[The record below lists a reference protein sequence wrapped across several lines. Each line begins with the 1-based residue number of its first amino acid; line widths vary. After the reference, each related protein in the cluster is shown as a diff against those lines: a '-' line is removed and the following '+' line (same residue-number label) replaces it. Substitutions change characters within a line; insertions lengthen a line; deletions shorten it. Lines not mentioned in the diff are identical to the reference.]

1 MGRPINN
8 KFFGNKG
15 NALAVKFYD
24 GSSVVTG
31 YIVKQTGSKKFKV
44 SNTAGNVVKICRLAQ
59 TTQEMALLTSGT
71 VLAGVNRADLCTI
84 EVTPFGGGIENVKA
98 LHSNK
103 IVTVQG
109 TKVIHKPGIAAAGSG
124 KGTIAV
130 KTGSGTIGNQ
140 VGTVA
145 GAFSFV
151 LPASGFTDLRSNYT
165 ITSVTTTA
173 AAALSTIGF
182 AYTAATKTLSKAAG
196 ASSVGAKTIIVNATD
211 GVATIQITF
220 TVTLS

>member
-15 NALAVKFYD
+15 NSLVVKFYN

-31 YIVKQTGSKKFKV
+31 WVVKQTASKKFKV
-44 SNTAGNVVKICRLAQ
+44 TDGTTTKICTLAQ
-59 TTQEMALLTSGT
+59 TASELTALTAGT
-71 VLAGVNRADLCTI
+71 GADSAKRPTLCTL
-84 EVTPFGGGIENVKA
+84 EVTPFGGGVENVKTVQM
-98 LHSNK
+98 NK

-109 TKVIHKPGIAAAGSG
+109 TKIVHKPGVAAAATG
-124 KGTIAV
+124 KGTVSV
-130 KTGSGTIGNQ
+130 KSASGTIGNQ

-182 AYTAATKTLSKAAG
+182 AYTAATKTLTKAAAAG
-196 ASSVGAKTIIVNATD
+196 TVGAKTIIVNATD
-211 GVATIQITF
+211 GTATIAITF